1 MGFIAASSCFFGGRA
16 LDAHKRYKKICCF
29 DKFQQLKMNNEI
41 VVDGNDSQYL
51 YAVPHDSSLC
61 LIATSALIPTNASAI
76 YVVQPYGHLPRL
88 HNDGQFQHFFYP
100 IDIQVWSF
108 WPWFASEIALL
119 ADGLP
124 RFLKQNRSVR
134 QAELFIFLFEP
145 SWRPVELPKDV
156 NLLLNYGL
164 FWSSWL

>member
-1 MGFIAASSCFFGGRA
+1 
-16 LDAHKRYKKICCF
+16 
-29 DKFQQLKMNNEI
+29 MNNEI

-61 LIATSALIPTNASAI
+61 LIATSALIPTNVSAI
-76 YVVQPYGHLPRL
+76 YVVQPYGHLLRL
-88 HNDGQFQHFFYP
+88 HNDGQFQYVFCP

-134 QAELFIFLFEP
+134 QAELFIFLLWAQLEACRAAKGCKSLVEIWTILVKLVVNQMATQQSP
-145 SWRPVELPKDV
+145 SRNPVTDRGERQVEYP
-156 NLLLNYGL
+156 
-164 FWSSWL
+164 